1 MNDMNITRPPSAEQF
16 HRTVYAIWDFQQA
29 LSALTF
35 LLEECD
41 LNSTYNKI
49 QIRRFKCYE
58 SQAIISFCRPF
69 AQSKNGSQLSLK
81 RIQLTLSTDESK
93 LKEDIL
99 HLRNKIVAHS
109 DSEEMHYKGVLIDIE
124 DSLKLKAPLLIFD
137 EGLHLSLKQI
147 QNLELLLR
155 KLMSAITEYT
165 FILSKSYPE
174 LFETYKVPASSS
186 NKSP

>member
-1 MNDMNITRPPSAEQF
+1 MNGMNITHPPSTEQF

-35 LLEECD
+35 LREECD
-41 LNSTYNKI
+41 LSSTYTKS

-81 RIQLTLSTDESK
+81 RIQITLDAEESK

-99 HLRNKIVAHS
+99 YLRNKIIAHS
-109 DSEEMHYKGVLIDIE
+109 DSEEMHYKGILIGVE
-124 DSLKLKAPLLIFD
+124 DPLELKAPLLIFD
-137 EGLHLSLKQI
+137 EGLHLSLNQL

-155 KLMSAITEYT
+155 KLISAITEYT
-165 FILSKSYPE
+165 FILCKLYPA
-174 LFETYKVPASSS
+174 LFEKYKTPASSS
-186 NKSP
+186 NK

>member
-1 MNDMNITRPPSAEQF
+1 MNEMDITHPPSAEQF

-29 LSALTF
+29 LSALIF

-41 LNSTYNKI
+41 LSSKYTKA

-81 RIQLTLSTDESK
+81 RIQVTLGADESR
-93 LKEDIL
+93 LKKDVL
-99 HLRNKIVAHS
+99 HLRNKIIAHS
-109 DSEEMHYKGVLIDIE
+109 DSEEMHYKGVLIGIE
-124 DSLKLKAPLLIFD
+124 DPLELKAPLLIFD
-137 EGLHLSLKQI
+137 EGLHLSLNQI

-155 KLMSAITEYT
+155 KLISAITEYT
-165 FILSKSYPE
+165 FILCKSYPE
-174 LFETYKVPASSS
+174 LFETYKIPASRS
-186 NKSP
+186 N